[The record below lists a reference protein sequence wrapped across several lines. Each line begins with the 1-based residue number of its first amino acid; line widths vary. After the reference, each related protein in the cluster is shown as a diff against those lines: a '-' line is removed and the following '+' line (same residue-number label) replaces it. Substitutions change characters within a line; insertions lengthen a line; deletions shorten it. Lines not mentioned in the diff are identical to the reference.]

1 MEMAR
6 APKLLALIF
15 TAIVGAFFVFSR
27 SNGAPPHDVLSIASL
42 HLDDG
47 YILYFQPEQASAEV
61 NSDVLKTLALEYA
74 GFVESALD
82 GHILQQYDTLVH
94 GLSFRLEYTDKVYKA
109 LGSESVP
116 QDVVQTT
123 DERLFAFLRSFKADA
138 LESNGVKMTLERDK
152 TVTTQE
158 DQA

>member
-1 MEMAR
+1 MAR

-27 SNGAPPHDVLSIASL
+27 SNGAPPHDVLSMALL

-47 YILYFQPEQASAEV
+47 YILYFQPEQALAE
-61 NSDVLKTLALEYA
+61 
-74 GFVESALD
+74 
-82 GHILQQYDTLVH
+82 QYDTLVH

-123 DERLFAFLRSFKADA
+123 DERLFAFLRLFKADA
-138 LESNGVKMTLERDK
+138 LELNGVKMTLERDK

-158 DQA
+158 DEA